1 MVRGFEENFR
11 DNFEEIFQ
19 DNFEE
24 IFRDNFEEIFSFDR
38 RAHRRQLFDTKQ
50 NVWKDRML

>member
-11 DNFEEIFQ
+11 DNFEEIFRDNFEEIFQ

-24 IFRDNFEEIFSFDR
+24 IFLFDR
-38 RAHRRQLFDTKQ
+38 RAHRRLLFDTKLMFG
-50 NVWKDRML
+50 KIG